1 MRIVVCVKQTY
12 DPATVKISRSREEF
26 DLRGAVKIMNPA
38 DKHALEAALRLRE
51 AAGGEVVALTV
62 GDADAE
68 DVGREAIAMGADRAL
83 LIAGPELAAATG
95 RAVAKALAAGIGH
108 LAPVDLVLVGQAAA
122 VDGTGGLAPRLAAA
136 LGWPVALDVLPS
148 LSPSSSPSPNL
159 GGGVGVGAEVGAVE
173 AVAVVDPG
181 VGEAIS
187 LPLPAVVAIVAGAER
202 PRYPQP
208 ARIANAWAPGL
219 LAICT
224 ASDLGL
230 TAEDLAPDVE
240 VGGLVLP
247 PERTRGQV
255 ITGPLDAAVD
265 ELWTVLQAQR
275 LIPAAAA

>member
-38 DKHALEAALRLRE
+38 DKYALEAALRLRE
-51 AAGGEVVALTV
+51 AAGGEVIALTV

-83 LIAGPELAAATG
+83 LIAGPEPAAATG

-108 LAPVDLVLVGQAAA
+108 LAPVDLVLLGQAAA

-136 LGWPVALDVLPS
+136 LGWPVVLDVLPN

-159 GGGVGVGAEVGAVE
+159 GGGVGVGAVE
-173 AVAVVDPG
+173 AMAVIGPG

-208 ARIANAWAPGL
+208 ARIANAWAPGVL
-219 LAICT
+219 ETCT

-240 VGGLVLP
+240 VGSLVLP

-255 ITGPLDAAVD
+255 IAGPLEAAVD
-265 ELWTVLQAQR
+265 ELWTVLQARR